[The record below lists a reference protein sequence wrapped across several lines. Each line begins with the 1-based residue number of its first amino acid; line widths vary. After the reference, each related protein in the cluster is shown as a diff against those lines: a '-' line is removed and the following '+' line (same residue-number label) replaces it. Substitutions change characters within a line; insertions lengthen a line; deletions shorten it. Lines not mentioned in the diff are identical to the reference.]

1 MAGSG
6 AVIAK
11 MWAWAAEKRI
21 ALEAISKVTASNAT
35 NYAKTNKR
43 WRDQTGNA
51 RAGLHGGSF
60 WESPTILKAY
70 IAHSMEYG
78 IYLELAHDRKFQILE
93 ESLKQFQDSWYNSIK
108 RIMEH

>member
-21 ALEAISKVTASNAT
+21 ALEAISKVTSTNAV

-43 WRDQTGNA
+43 WQDITGNA
-51 RAGLHGGSF
+51 RAGLHGGSY
-60 WESPTILKAY
+60 WESATILKAY
-70 IAHSMEYG
+70 IAHSMSYG
-78 IYLELAHDRKFQILE
+78 IFLELANSRNNAILE
-93 ESLKQFQDSWYNSIK
+93 ESIQKFQDAWYNGIK
-108 RIMEH
+108 RIMDH